1 MKRILY
7 LMLSAIVLMLAAIS
21 CNSDVNVVGQRIDA
35 LDAGLW
41 ENSVWISA
49 ADAEV
54 VKGPISG
61 RNKLAADGCS
71 WFVSDVQNSQK
82 VVSAVWMTVGL
93 GVYDVYVNGCLV
105 GEEVLKP
112 GFTHYAK
119 TKLSFTYDITETFNT
134 KVGAINQLSAQVT
147 PGWWGD
153 KIVTPSGHEGMVGK
167 KCAFRGVLELTYADG
182 TKEYF

>member
-7 LMLSAIVLMLAAIS
+7 LMLSAAVLVSAAVS
-21 CNSDVNVVGQRIDA
+21 CNSDVQVVGKRTDA
-35 LDAGLW
+35 LDADLW
-41 ENSVWISA
+41 ENSIWISA

-54 VKGPISG
+54 VTGPITG

-82 VVSAVWMTVGL
+82 VVSAVWMTAGL
-93 GVYDVYVNGCLV
+93 GVYDLYVNGKLV

-119 TKLSFTYDITETFNT
+119 TKLSFTYDITEDF
-134 KVGAINQLSAQVT
+134 
-147 PGWWGD
+147 
-153 KIVTPSGHEGMVGK
+153 
-167 KCAFRGVLELTYADG
+167 
-182 TKEYF
+182 